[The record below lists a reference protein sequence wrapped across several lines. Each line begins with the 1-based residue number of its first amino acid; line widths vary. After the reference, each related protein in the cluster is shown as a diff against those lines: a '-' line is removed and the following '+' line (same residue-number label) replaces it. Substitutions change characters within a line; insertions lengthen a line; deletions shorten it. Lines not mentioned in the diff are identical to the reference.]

1 MNWIK
6 SENFSNLVIRKLYTR
21 NIKKRYSEDK
31 ANIQFLLIKCLK
43 LISEKKENLSNI
55 PTVTVQCKK

>member
-6 SENFSNLVIRKLYTR
+6 SENFSNLVIRKLCTR

-31 ANIQFLLIKCLK
+31 AKIQFLLIDLVSKTNFR
-43 LISEKKENLSNI
+43 KKENLSNI
-55 PTVTVQCKK
+55 PTVTV